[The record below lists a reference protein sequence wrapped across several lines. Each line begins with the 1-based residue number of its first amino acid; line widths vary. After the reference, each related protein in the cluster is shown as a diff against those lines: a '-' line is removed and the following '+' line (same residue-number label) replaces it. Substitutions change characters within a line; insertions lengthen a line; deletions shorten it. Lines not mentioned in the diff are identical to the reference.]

1 MFGTIDSWLVWKLTD
16 GQAHVT
22 DYSNASRTM
31 LFNIH
36 QLDWDQEILDL
47 LNIPRVMLP
56 KVTSNS
62 EVYGYTQGY
71 HFYGS
76 EAPIS
81 GMAGDQ
87 QAALFGQMAFEPGMV
102 KNTYGTGSFI
112 VMNTGENRNYP
123 KIIY

>member
-1 MFGTIDSWLVWKLTD
+1 MFGTIDTWLVWKLTGD
-16 GQAHVT
+16 THVT

-36 QLDWDQEILDL
+36 DLDWDQEILDL

-56 KVTSNS
+56 KGVSNS
-62 EVYGYTQGY
+62 EVNGLTKNY

-76 EAPIS
+76 EVPIA

-102 KNTYGTGSFI
+102 QNTYGTGSFI
-112 VMNTGENRNYP
+112 VMNTG
-123 KIIY
+123 